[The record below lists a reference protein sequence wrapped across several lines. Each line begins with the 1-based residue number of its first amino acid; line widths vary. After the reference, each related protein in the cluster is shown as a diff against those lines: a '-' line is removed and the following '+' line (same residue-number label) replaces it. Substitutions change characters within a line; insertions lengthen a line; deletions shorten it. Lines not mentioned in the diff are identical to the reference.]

1 MKALILAAGQGKRL
15 QPITDQIPKAL
26 VKLNGVTL
34 LENLLNVISCFNIEE
49 IGIVIGY
56 KGEKIKEFVGSC
68 WKGIPISYFENED
81 FQTTN
86 NVFSLY
92 KATNFCDDDMLL
104 FECDIF
110 FPIKV
115 IKLLLED
122 DADCSIVVSPF
133 NPKTM
138 SGSII
143 LKAENNKLR
152 LILADQQ
159 KNLTINQNV
168 FKTVNIYKFKK
179 AFLKKYMSLIR
190 WYVENM
196 GTGSYYEKVLG
207 QILYLQENDFNI
219 VSLPENDWC
228 EIDNIDD
235 LNSASKRFRS

>member
-1 MKALILAAGQGKRL
+1 
-15 QPITDQIPKAL
+15 
-26 VKLNGVTL
+26 
-34 LENLLNVISCFNIEE
+34 
-49 IGIVIGY
+49 
-56 KGEKIKEFVGSC
+56 
-68 WKGIPISYFENED
+68 
-81 FQTTN
+81 
-86 NVFSLY
+86 
-92 KATNFCDDDMLL
+92 
-104 FECDIF
+104 
-110 FPIKV
+110 
-115 IKLLLED
+115 
-122 DADCSIVVSPF
+122 
-133 NPKTM
+133 M